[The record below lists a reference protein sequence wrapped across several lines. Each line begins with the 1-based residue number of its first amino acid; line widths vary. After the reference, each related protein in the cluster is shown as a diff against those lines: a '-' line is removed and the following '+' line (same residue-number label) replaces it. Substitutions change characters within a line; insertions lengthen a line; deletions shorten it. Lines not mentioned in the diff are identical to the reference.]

1 MELILLKL
9 VGRGYMV
16 DQVCAICGKNAP
28 FKILYPANF
37 KVDRLNE
44 DHFSARRVPDHLHYR
59 LVRCKKCCLIFSNP
73 ILKEKEINKLYR
85 KSKVT
90 YELEIESLKKS
101 YGYYLKKVIDYVP
114 SKESLL
120 EIGCGNGFFLEEAL
134 EQGFGKAWG
143 VEPSVSAVKNAS
155 DKVKRFIKNDTFKKG
170 LFENNFFD
178 VVCFFQT
185 LDHIIDPNK
194 FLRTCYEVLKEK
206 GVIFCIVHDT
216 DSLSARLMGEKS
228 PIFDIEHTYLFN
240 KQTLRRLFEKNN
252 FKVLY
257 QMKIVNE
264 YSFKYWNSL
273 LPFGKSL
280 KKFIEK
286 VLVFSGLDGRTL
298 RVKAG
303 NIGIISRK
311 KLLNAPF

>member
-1 MELILLKL
+1 
-9 VGRGYMV
+9 MV
-16 DQVCAICGKNAP
+16 DQVCAICGENVP

-37 KVDRLNE
+37 KVESLNE
-44 DHFSARRVPDHLHYR
+44 NHFSARRVPDHLHYR
-59 LVRCKKCCLIFSNP
+59 LVRCKKCGLIFSNP

-90 YELEIESLKKS
+90 YELEIENLKKS
-101 YGYYLKKVIDYVP
+101 YGYYLEKVIDYAP
-114 SKESLL
+114 GKKSLL

-134 EQGFGKAWG
+134 KQRFDRTWG
-143 VEPSVSAVKNAS
+143 VEPSVSAIENAPI
-155 DKVKRFIKNDTFKKG
+155 KVKRFIKNDIFKKG
-170 LFENNFFD
+170 LFENDFFD

-185 LDHIIDPNK
+185 LDHIVDPNK
-194 FLRTCYEVLKEK
+194 FLRTCHEVLKEK
-206 GVIFCIVHDT
+206 GVIFCIVHDI

-240 KQTLRRLFEKNN
+240 QQTLRKLFEKNN
-252 FKVLY
+252 FKVLN

-273 LPFGKSL
+273 LPFGESL

-286 VLVFSGLDGRTL
+286 ALVFFGLDKKTL
-298 RVKAG
+298 RIQAG
-303 NIGIISRK
+303 NIGIVARK
-311 KLLNAPF
+311 